1 MITQEPEAK
10 SRDIAKPVVALKKL
24 PLSPKVHPTIA
35 RFIEQKSTL
44 QQLVKALGSPLNIL
58 FPELVHDNVQNFRKA
73 FTNVSSPNS

>member
-58 FPELVHDNVQNFRKA
+58 FQSLSMTMCKTFAKHLA
-73 FTNVSSPNS
+73 MAMS